1 MGINYYK
8 PYIKYN
14 SLERFLKQILNYL
27 QKHVAGMSH
36 VGSPDNPP
44 LRWDYAPMIIL
55 PKKACN
61 NIPRPTDE
69 RNEGF

>member
-8 PYIKYN
+8 PYIKDN

-61 NIPRPTDE
+61 NIPTDE

>member
-1 MGINYYK
+1 
-8 PYIKYN
+8 
-14 SLERFLKQILNYL
+14 
-27 QKHVAGMSH
+27 MSH